1 MFGSQRDGDFDIY
14 IMNVDGSNV
23 QRLTDRVGYGK
34 SLMFFH
40 MLRSQLGD
48 EAYVQALRH
57 LYSKNKFQMASF
69 DDLRKSFE
77 AVSGNSLSNEFNLWV
92 ERPGAPELRIRK
104 AKAVAGSFIKMTEC
118 SDIHKSSFVN
128 IRFFG
133 GDHD

>member
-1 MFGSQRDGDFDIY
+1 VFGSQRDGDFDIY
-14 IMNVDGSNV
+14 IMNADGSNV

-77 AVSGNSLSNEFNLWV
+77 AVSGNSLSNEFKQWV
-92 ERPGAPELRIRK
+92 ERPGLMR
-104 AKAVAGSFIKMTEC
+104 
-118 SDIHKSSFVN
+118 
-128 IRFFG
+128 
-133 GDHD
+133 